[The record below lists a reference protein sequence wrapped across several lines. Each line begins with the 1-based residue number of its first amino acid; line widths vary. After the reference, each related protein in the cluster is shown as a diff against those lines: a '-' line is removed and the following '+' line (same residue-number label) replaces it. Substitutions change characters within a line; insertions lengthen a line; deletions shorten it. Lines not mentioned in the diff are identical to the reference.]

1 VSTQVL
7 DPIRL
12 EGELTVQVAAEYKVI
27 LLNAL
32 ADRDEVTLEL
42 SGLNELDTAGLQL
55 LLLMRRE
62 AGQLGKTVRLTEPS
76 HAVLEVLALARLDL
90 ELAPIPSRQRTDHPG
105 GLR

>member
-1 VSTQVL
+1 VSTGVL

-12 EGELTVQVAAEYKVI
+12 EGELTVQVAAEYKGL

-42 SGLNELDTAGLQL
+42 SGINELDTAGLQL
-55 LLLMRRE
+55 LLLLKRE

-90 ELAPIPSRQRTDHPG
+90 ELAPIPNRPHTDPPG
-105 GLR
+105 GSR